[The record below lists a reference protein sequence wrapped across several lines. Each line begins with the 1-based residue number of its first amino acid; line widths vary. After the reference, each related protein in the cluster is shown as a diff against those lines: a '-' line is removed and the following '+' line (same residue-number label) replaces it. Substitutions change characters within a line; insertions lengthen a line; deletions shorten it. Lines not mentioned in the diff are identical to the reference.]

1 MAAVAVRIR
10 GLKKFYGALP
20 ALDDISFD
28 ISAGEILGLLG
39 PNGAG
44 KTTLISILGGLVRP
58 SAGSAV
64 IHGFDVVDK
73 PLAARREIG
82 IVPQETV
89 YDPFFTV
96 RQYLRQQS
104 SYYGLQRN
112 DDWIDELLLKLHLND
127 KAETNTRKLSGGMKR
142 RLVIAMALVH
152 KPSVVVLDE
161 PTAGIDVDLRRS
173 LWKFIREL
181 NQAGTTVLLTTH
193 YLNEAEVLCGR
204 IVLMDKGHI
213 LANEATVDL
222 LKPGRHS
229 RHCLRLRLVGNN
241 VTLPAE
247 VANWLSPN
255 QDLDNGRYSMLF
267 DSYEDLEKILAILR
281 QQKVAIADL
290 DIVPPD
296 LEDAFFAIIN
306 KVRN

>member
-1 MAAVAVRIR
+1 MTAVAVRVR

-58 SAGSAV
+58 SAGSAA
-64 IHGFDVVDK
+64 IYSSDVVDE
-73 PLAARREIG
+73 PLAARRKIG

-104 SYYGLQRN
+104 SYYGLLRN

-181 NQAGTTVLLTTH
+181 NQAGTTILLTTH
-193 YLNEAEVLCGR
+193 YLHEAEVLCGR

-229 RHCLRLRLVGNN
+229 RHCLRLRLEDN
-241 VTLPAE
+241 VALPAE
-247 VANWLSPN
+247 VATWLSPN
-255 QDLDNGRYSMLF
+255 QNSDNGRYSMLF
-267 DSYEDLEKILAILR
+267 DNYEDLERILAILR

-306 KVRN
+306 EVRN